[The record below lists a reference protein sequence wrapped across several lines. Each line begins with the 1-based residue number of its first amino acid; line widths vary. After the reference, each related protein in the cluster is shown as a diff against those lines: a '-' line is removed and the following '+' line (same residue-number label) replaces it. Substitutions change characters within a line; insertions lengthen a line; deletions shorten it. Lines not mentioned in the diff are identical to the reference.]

1 MLLKKKQMRNLMLLM
16 TLLMMSWNATS
27 QNATD
32 STKIQL
38 TKPIAKLVVKDLI
51 SGDGL
56 KLEVKTLNELL
67 LETNNKLDTQKV
79 LVTNLES
86 QVLNYQTIIDQ
97 KDLQLG
103 TSSELTEE
111 LNKQLKKE
119 ARAKKLYKIG
129 STVGAAAVL
138 LLLIQ

>member
-1 MLLKKKQMRNLMLLM
+1 
-16 TLLMMSWNATS
+16 MMSWNATS
-27 QNATD
+27 QNVTD

-56 KLEVKTLNELL
+56 KLEVKTLNQLL
-67 LETNNKLDTQKV
+67 LETNNKLETQSI

-86 QVLNYQTIIDQ
+86 QVFNYQTIIDQ

>member
-1 MLLKKKQMRNLMLLM
+1 
-16 TLLMMSWNATS
+16 MMSWNATS
-27 QNATD
+27 QSVTD

-67 LETNNKLDTQKV
+67 LETNNKLNTQTV

-86 QVLNYQTIIDQ
+86 QVLNYITIIDQ

-103 TSSELTEE
+103 TSSQLTEE

>member
-1 MLLKKKQMRNLMLLM
+1 
-16 TLLMMSWNATS
+16 MMSWNATS
-27 QNATD
+27 QNVTD
-32 STKIQL
+32 STTIQL

-51 SGDGL
+51 TGDGL

-67 LETNNKLDTQKV
+67 VETNNKLKTQSQ

-86 QVLNYQTIIDQ
+86 QVLNYQNIIDQ

-103 TSSELTEE
+103 TSSELSEQ
-111 LNKQLKKE
+111 LQIQLKKE

-129 STVGAAAVL
+129 TTVGAAAVL
-138 LLLIQ
+138 LLLVQ

>member
-1 MLLKKKQMRNLMLLM
+1 
-16 TLLMMSWNATS
+16 MMSWNATS
-27 QNATD
+27 QSVTD

-67 LETNNKLDTQKV
+67 LETNNKLETQTV

-103 TSSELTEE
+103 TSSQLTEE

-119 ARAKKLYKIG
+119 TRAKKLYKIG

>member
-1 MLLKKKQMRNLMLLM
+1 MLLKKKQMRNLMLLT

-27 QNATD
+27 QNVTD

-56 KLEVKTLNELL
+56 KLEVKTLNQLL
-67 LETNNKLDTQKV
+67 LETNNKLETQSI

-86 QVLNYQTIIDQ
+86 QVFNYQTIIDQ

>member
-1 MLLKKKQMRNLMLLM
+1 
-16 TLLMMSWNATS
+16 MMSWNATS
-27 QNATD
+27 QIVTD

-67 LETNNKLDTQKV
+67 LETNNKLETQSV

-86 QVLNYQTIIDQ
+86 QVLNYITIIDQ
-97 KDLQLG
+97 KDLNWVQ
-103 TSSELTEE
+103 
-111 LNKQLKKE
+111 
-119 ARAKKLYKIG
+119 
-129 STVGAAAVL
+129 VL
-138 LLLIQ
+138 S

>member
-1 MLLKKKQMRNLMLLM
+1 
-16 TLLMMSWNATS
+16 MMSWNATS
-27 QNATD
+27 QIVTD

-67 LETNNKLDTQKV
+67 LETNNKLETQSV

-86 QVLNYQTIIDQ
+86 QVLNYITIIDQ